1 VTTERTASSEA
12 VAPGDAVRWRRIT
25 RGAYGYMELLPA
37 VVVRVS
43 AKRVRVAV
51 LRKDDTI
58 HQVSVTPSNIVIPQE
73 WTSASLAIVDRV
85 RSKLPKSNHTPE
97 TTT

>member
-1 VTTERTASSEA
+1 M
-12 VAPGDAVRWRRIT
+12 RRRRVT

-58 HQVSVTPSNIVIPQE
+58 HQVSVAPDNIVIPQE
-73 WTSASLAIVDRV
+73 WNSASLAIVDRV
-85 RSKLPKSNHTPE
+85 RSKLSKSNHTPE
-97 TTT
+97 TAT